1 MTDESAQRDIVVAA
15 KGGGLKAAG
24 SILTILGGLGLGVL
38 LTRFLGATG
47 FGQYRLGIISI
58 ELLAQ
63 IGALGV
69 PTAALLFIPLAAR
82 RDDHA
87 RLLGIFRLT
96 CAVPTLI
103 GVVLGAAAFFF
114 SNEISSRVFRDP
126 AFAST
131 LRIFSLAIPLHGLLN
146 ASESLAR
153 AFNRVDISVI
163 GRDVCLQAL
172 KIAATAIVL
181 FAGFGV
187 GGAAVAH
194 GIALAISVALLLFLV
209 RRLPPVIGRPSRVD
223 YHIGDVWRQS
233 LPMYLARL
241 PLALGSQI
249 ESLVLGFFG
258 LTSGVG
264 IYAAALQMGRIGE
277 VFPLSIISVALPLIS
292 GAYDRGGPEQVRPL
306 LRAGTRWGLS
316 VTLPIFVATAL
327 FAEPLLAIF
336 GKEFTAGAHG
346 LVLLAFIPVLR
357 SISGLSAAVLSMTG
371 YARFNSA
378 NSICYLAVALA
389 LDLLLI
395 PDHGVIGASIAAF
408 TAMVILSGLRLGEV
422 FWLFRLWPF
431 DRSVLKPIGAAA
443 VGAAAGSL
451 VSHLLASFPMF
462 VEAAVGTGVVVV
474 TYVAV
479 LFAAGIPEEDRPV
492 LERLSRRFGRGRAG
506 RR

>member
-1 MTDESAQRDIVVAA
+1 MAA

-24 SILTILGGLGLGVL
+24 SILTILGGLGLGIL
-38 LTRFLGATG
+38 LTRVLGAAG

-82 RDDHA
+82 RADHP
-87 RLLGIFRLT
+87 RLMGIFRLT

-103 GVVLGAAAFFF
+103 GAVLGTVTFVF
-114 SNEISSRVFRDP
+114 SEEISSRVFRDP
-126 AFAST
+126 TFAST

-163 GRDVCLQAL
+163 GRDICLQSL
-172 KIAATAIVL
+172 KIVATAIVL

-194 GIALAISVALLLFLV
+194 WIALAISVALILFLV
-209 RRLPPVIGRPSRVD
+209 RRLLPMGRESSRAD
-223 YHIGDVWRQS
+223 YDLGRIWRQS

-241 PLALGSQI
+241 PLALGTQI
-249 ESLVLGFFG
+249 ETLVLGFFG

-264 IYAAALQMGRIGE
+264 IYAAALQMSRVGE

-292 GAYDRGGPEQVRPL
+292 GAYDRGGPEEVRPL

-327 FAEPLLAIF
+327 FAEPLLSIF
-336 GKEFTAGAHG
+336 GEEFAAGRRG

-395 PDHGVIGASIAAF
+395 PSYGVNGAAIAAF
-408 TAMVILSGLRLGEV
+408 TAMTVLSGLRLSEV
-422 FWLFRLWPF
+422 FWMFRLWPF
-431 DRSVLKPIGAAA
+431 DWSVVKPIGAAA
-443 VGAAAGSL
+443 VSAVVGFL
-451 VSHLLASFPMF
+451 VSNALASFPML
-462 VEAAVGTGVVVV
+462 VEAALGIGSILVAYVV
-474 TYVAV
+474 TMIAM
-479 LFAAGIPEEDRPV
+479 GIPEEDRPV
-492 LERLSRRFGRGRAG
+492 LDRLWKRLRRGST
-506 RR
+506 RRR